1 MFEKALVMYIYAETP
16 LHPGSGTA
24 ISGAVDLPIQR
35 ERHTEFPMI
44 QGSSLKG
51 VLRSHTRAIGI
62 NKTEENI
69 LFGEPDR
76 VGGVSVTDARLLA
89 FPVRS
94 LKGLFGW
101 ITCPFIL
108 DRFKR
113 DMSLIGKDLIW
124 NTPAPSNEDK
134 AIVKPDSNLIINGSV
149 YLEDL
154 KLSVETS
161 NELNELNEITQSFVE
176 ALPNTNEY
184 QQVREK
190 IGRDLVILTDDL
202 FRDLVVMT
210 TEIATRIRIG
220 EEGVVEEGPWSEE
233 YIPTDTMM
241 YSLVLIPGRLKG
253 LTLEEVIEKLCQY
266 DNKILHI
273 GGDESIGKGFA
284 RIKVEVI

>member
-16 LHPGSGTA
+16 IHPGSGA
-24 ISGAVDLPIQR
+24 ALGAVDLPIQR

-51 VLRSHTRAIGI
+51 VLRSHAQSVGI
-62 NKTEENI
+62 SEMEESI

-76 VGGVSVTDARLLA
+76 VGGVSVTDARVLA

-101 ITCPFIL
+101 VTCPFVL

-113 DMSLIGKDLIW
+113 DMNIAGKNITW
-124 NTPAPSNEDK
+124 AIPNPSGENK
-134 AIVKPDSNLIINGSV
+134 AIVKADSNLIIKDNV

-154 KLSVETS
+154 KLDVETYDK
-161 NELNELNEITQSFVE
+161 LNEITRSFTC
-176 ALPNTNEY
+176 ALPDTQEY
-184 QQVREK
+184 RQLSEK
-190 IGRDLVILTDDL
+190 VEKDLVILTDDL
-202 FRDLVVMT
+202 FRDLVTMT
-210 TEIATRIRIG
+210 TEITTRVRIG

-233 YIPTDTMM
+233 YIPTDTIM
-241 YSLVLIPGRLKG
+241 YSLILIPGRMKG
-253 LTLEEVIEKLCQY
+253 LTLEEIIQKLRQY

-273 GGDESIGKGFA
+273 GGDETIGKGFA
-284 RIKVEVI
+284 RIKIL

>member
-24 ISGAVDLPIQR
+24 ISEAVDLPIQR

-51 VLRSHTRAIGI
+51 VLRSHARVIGI
-62 NKTEENI
+62 SKTEENI

-76 VGGVSVTDARLLA
+76 VGGVSVTDARVLA

-101 ITCPFIL
+101 VTCPFIL
-108 DRFKR
+108 SRFKR
-113 DMSLIGKDLIW
+113 DMNLIGKSLTW

-134 AIVKPDSNLIINGSV
+134 AIVKSDSNLIINDSI

-154 KLSVETS
+154 KLNVETS
-161 NELNELNEITQSFVE
+161 TELNEITQSFVE

-190 IGRDLVILTDDL
+190 LERDLVILTDDL

-233 YIPTDTMM
+233 YIPTDTIM
-241 YSLVLIPGRLKG
+241 YSLILIPGRLKD
-253 LTLEEVIEKLCQY
+253 LTLEETIKKLCQY

-273 GGDESIGKGFA
+273 GGDETVGKGFA

>member
-51 VLRSHTRAIGI
+51 VLRSHARAIGI

-76 VGGVSVTDARLLA
+76 VGGVSVTDARVLA

-108 DRFKR
+108 GRFKR
-113 DMSLIGKDLIW
+113 DMSLIGKHFTW

-134 AIVKPDSNLIINGSV
+134 AIVKSDSNLIINGSV

-161 NELNELNEITQSFVE
+161 NELNEIIQSFVE
-176 ALPNTNEY
+176 VLPNTNEY

-190 IGRDLVILTDDL
+190 LGRDLVILTDDL

-273 GGDESIGKGFA
+273 GGDETIGKGFA